1 MSAEYEVASY
11 VLDHAGASRLDA
23 AANLAPI
30 PLRLVHM
37 ADHARAERGPVCHFK
52 RFGPKIM
59 RRALSDA

>member
-30 PLRLVHM
+30 PLRIVHM

-52 RFGPKIM
+52 RFG
-59 RRALSDA
+59 